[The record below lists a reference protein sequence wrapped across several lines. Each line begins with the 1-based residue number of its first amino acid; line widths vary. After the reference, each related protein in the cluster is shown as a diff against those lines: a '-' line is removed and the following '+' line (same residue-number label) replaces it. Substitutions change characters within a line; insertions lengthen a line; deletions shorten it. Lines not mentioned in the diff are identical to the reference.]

1 MVFKEGVGSMTQ
13 AKNRREQRSY
23 VTRFWSALAVVLSG
37 VIMSPEVSFAPP
49 AGGGATYQSPPAST
63 DWPAANGWK
72 IMYCGTAISNDGAN
86 DSTANS
92 AKDIIGDSSNPG
104 AYYATSENYLFV
116 RMRLDTN
123 PVSSSQ
129 LDSSGSWAFA
139 FDTNGDLTGY
149 EWIWL
154 VDGGNSPVL
163 RLNRYG
169 SSTATNTYS
178 ISYTGDSWFRSS
190 SAGSAINTTADYF
203 LDIAIPVTDFA
214 SLTTGFASTNPQF
227 APGLLT
233 MWAATS
239 ANANN

>member
-1 MVFKEGVGSMTQ
+1 MLGTPMAPREGVGSMTQ
-13 AKNRREQRSY
+13 AKNRLGQRSY
-23 VTRFWSALAVVLSG
+23 ATRFWSALAVVLFG

-49 AGGGATYQSPPAST
+49 AGGVTPTYQSPPTSS

-149 EWIWL
+149 E
-154 VDGGNSPVL
+154 
-163 RLNRYG
+163 
-169 SSTATNTYS
+169 
-178 ISYTGDSWFRSS
+178 
-190 SAGSAINTTADYF
+190 
-203 LDIAIPVTDFA
+203 
-214 SLTTGFASTNPQF
+214 
-227 APGLLT
+227 
-233 MWAATS
+233 
-239 ANANN
+239 